1 MTWRRSSQREAT
13 SAMAH
18 DVFISFAVEDEAT
31 ADAVCAALEASRIRC
46 WIAPRDVLP
55 GVDCAQAIVEAISQS
70 RVMVL
75 VFSSRSNH
83 SPHIRRE
90 VGRAVSREIEERHL
104 VRRLEAL
111 GYTVSLQSAA

>member
-1 MTWRRSSQREAT
+1 
-13 SAMAH
+13 MAH